1 MISKRRRKKLIPL
14 IKEYLQDIGL
24 VRYQK
29 LEIII
34 IEVGTGTNIFD
45 VENGSSSYD
54 KKVRQH
60 YHLTLMYE
68 QGSGAPTRPTDVSSY
83 SENVPPAHVSVRPY
97 PCPIGAL

>member
-1 MISKRRRKKLIPL
+1 MKKKIKLIPL
-14 IKEYLQDIGL
+14 TKEYLQDIGL

-29 LEIII
+29 L
-34 IEVGTGTNIFD
+34 EVGTGTNIFD

-83 SENVPPAHVSVRPY
+83 SENVPPAQVSVRPY
-97 PCPIGAL
+97 PWPIGALNLHKP